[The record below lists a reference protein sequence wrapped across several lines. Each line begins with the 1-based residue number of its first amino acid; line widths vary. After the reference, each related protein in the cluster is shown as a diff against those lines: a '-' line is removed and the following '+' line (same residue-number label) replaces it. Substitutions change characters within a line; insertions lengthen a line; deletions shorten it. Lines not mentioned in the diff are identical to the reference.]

1 MQYHPSI
8 FIIEYSYTYIPFHS
22 YYFLS
27 SQTTYH
33 SRVECSVCSH
43 TWFQSREKLFSI
55 NDGRELVPLP
65 QPDLDR
71 IASNIANGRD
81 PDYVG
86 DTKFFVGNL
95 DFGVEEDDLRQI
107 FAEVGEV
114 GDVSI
119 VTQPDGRSKGFA
131 FVTMMDEAV
140 LEQCLALDNTEL
152 KGRSINV
159 KLPN

>member
-1 MQYHPSI
+1 MP
-8 FIIEYSYTYIPFHS
+8 
-22 YYFLS
+22 
-27 SQTTYH
+27 QT
-33 SRVECSVCSH
+33 
-43 TWFQSREKLFSI
+43 
-55 NDGRELVPLP
+55 
-65 QPDLDR
+65 DLDR
-71 IASNIANGRD
+71 IASNIEKGRQ

-95 DFGVEEDDLRQI
+95 DFDVEEDDLREI

-131 FVTMMDEAV
+131 FVTMMDEEV
-140 LEQCLALDNTEL
+140 LEQCLALDSTEL
-152 KGRSINV
+152 KGRNINV